1 MKLYRFL
8 LSLTVIAAAPAADE
22 KFPPMPPVKA
32 LPPAEAV
39 KSFQLPVGYEMQL
52 VVGEPVIKEPVVT
65 VFDGNGRMFVAEMR
79 TYMRDIDGRDEN
91 LRTSRIS
98 MHVSTKGDGNFDKHT
113 VFADGLLLPRMILPL
128 GKGQILI
135 NETHTQD
142 ILLLTDTD
150 DDGVADRKELW
161 FEGGSRSGN
170 MEHQPSGLI
179 WALDNSLYMTMTN
192 YRLRW
197 TPEGVKKEETK
208 SNGGQWGVNQ
218 DDNGNLYFVNASGE
232 RGPTTF
238 QAPQVYGTFNPPGQ
252 FLDGFKEV
260 FPAAGLRDF
269 QGGLSRVREP
279 QGTLNGF
286 TGGAGIEVYRGDQLP
301 GELLGNVFFGEPV
314 GRLMRRSVVTRD
326 GALKR
331 LSNPYQTQQGEF
343 LRSTDPCFRP
353 LNFTNAPDGTLYI
366 TDMYRG
372 IIQQAA
378 WVKEG
383 SYLRKVVQ
391 QYQLDKVTG
400 HGRVWRLVH
409 DSTKPVKQPRMYE
422 ETAAELTA
430 HLSHPN
436 GWWRDTAQ
444 RLLVLGQDKSVVPL
458 LDKMARSHANPLA
471 RIHALWTLQGLD
483 AVTAELVRA
492 KMADA
497 ESKVRA
503 NAIRVSETLF
513 RQGDATFQADIERLM
528 RDPDSTVVLQ
538 ALMTAKYLAWPDH
551 LKKLT
556 EVVAAGSADR
566 GIKEIGAYL
575 TLPPGKSLMKYSDKQ
590 KETLKKGA
598 EIYSTLCTACHGAN
612 GMGVEIA
619 GLEGAM
625 IAPPL
630 GGSKTV
636 NNNPKGGI
644 YTLLHG
650 MQGEVDGKKYEG
662 LMIPMAENSDEWI
675 AAILSYVRTSF
686 GNKGTFISP
695 ADVAQA
701 RRDTTGRSTPWTYQ
715 ELQDHLPKL
724 IPPSR
729 MKPSA
734 SEKNGDARRAI
745 DGDVENRY
753 TTGKFMEPGMWFQVE
768 LDKETS
774 ITGVILDNARS
785 KDDYPRGYEL
795 TVSKD
800 GKQWTSITRKTDN
813 KGGVTEIHFS
823 PTPAKYIRIAQL
835 GSAKGNFWSIHELS
849 ILEASRK

>member
-301 GELLGNVFFGEPV
+301 GAGL
-314 GRLMRRSVVTRD
+314 R
-326 GALKR
+326 
-331 LSNPYQTQQGEF
+331 QGEEPLGPAAA
-343 LRSTDPCFRP
+343 LRGWLAHPGGDTALVLEPPQRDVHCGARDFTPSTRLDLLEDRHAVALTAKSQQCDEDKVFDIAQGFSWHRQN
-353 LNFTNAPDGTLYI
+353 L
-366 TDMYRG
+366 R
-372 IIQQAA
+372 QAA
-378 WVKEG
+378 
-383 SYLRKVVQ
+383 
-391 QYQLDKVTG
+391 
-400 HGRVWRLVH
+400 
-409 DSTKPVKQPRMYE
+409 
-422 ETAAELTA
+422 
-430 HLSHPN
+430 
-436 GWWRDTAQ
+436 AQ
-444 RLLVLGQDKSVVPL
+444 
-458 LDKMARSHANPLA
+458 
-471 RIHALWTLQGLD
+471 
-483 AVTAELVRA
+483 
-492 KMADA
+492 
-497 ESKVRA
+497 
-503 NAIRVSETLF
+503 
-513 RQGDATFQADIERLM
+513 
-528 RDPDSTVVLQ
+528 
-538 ALMTAKYLAWPDH
+538 
-551 LKKLT
+551 
-556 EVVAAGSADR
+556 
-566 GIKEIGAYL
+566 
-575 TLPPGKSLMKYSDKQ
+575 
-590 KETLKKGA
+590 
-598 EIYSTLCTACHGAN
+598 
-612 GMGVEIA
+612 
-619 GLEGAM
+619 
-625 IAPPL
+625 
-630 GGSKTV
+630 
-636 NNNPKGGI
+636 
-644 YTLLHG
+644 
-650 MQGEVDGKKYEG
+650 
-662 LMIPMAENSDEWI
+662 
-675 AAILSYVRTSF
+675 
-686 GNKGTFISP
+686 
-695 ADVAQA
+695 
-701 RRDTTGRSTPWTYQ
+701 
-715 ELQDHLPKL
+715 
-724 IPPSR
+724 
-729 MKPSA
+729 
-734 SEKNGDARRAI
+734 
-745 DGDVENRY
+745 
-753 TTGKFMEPGMWFQVE
+753 
-768 LDKETS
+768 
-774 ITGVILDNARS
+774 
-785 KDDYPRGYEL
+785 
-795 TVSKD
+795 
-800 GKQWTSITRKTDN
+800 
-813 KGGVTEIHFS
+813 
-823 PTPAKYIRIAQL
+823 
-835 GSAKGNFWSIHELS
+835 
-849 ILEASRK
+849 